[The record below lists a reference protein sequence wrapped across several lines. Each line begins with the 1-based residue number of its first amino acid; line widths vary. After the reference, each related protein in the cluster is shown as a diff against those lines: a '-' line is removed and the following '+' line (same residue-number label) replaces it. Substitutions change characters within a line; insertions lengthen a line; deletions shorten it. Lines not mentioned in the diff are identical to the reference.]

1 MRAKIAS
8 HITISAKLLV
18 GAAVLNRP
26 TTPTTTNLRAG
37 VPRKPLVLRYRH
49 DPRPDHGD
57 LDDFSNGPRVGAAR
71 QDLGLLLGH
80 AAHVRPPR
88 RIRLSRQY
96 CRSINCSCRGCAGGH
111 RLHRDSLVAPRQ
123 RPLRQVGVLLAH
135 VLRAVEDIPRPR
147 LHFAETLFHGRTSF
161 AQYASAARSLQNVY
175 DPREWSRF

>member
-18 GAAVLNRP
+18 GAAVLSRP

-80 AAHVRPPR
+80 AVLCQTSR

-96 CRSINCSCRGCAGGH
+96 
-111 RLHRDSLVAPRQ
+111 
-123 RPLRQVGVLLAH
+123 
-135 VLRAVEDIPRPR
+135 
-147 LHFAETLFHGRTSF
+147 
-161 AQYASAARSLQNVY
+161 
-175 DPREWSRF
+175 